1 MNNNFTLYGVMD
13 MDTNKLVSN
22 ITNPRHKYWE
32 TRKRA
37 ESAVNKY
44 NSYYR
49 ITKRNLKVVEI
60 DCVVKEPSEF

>member
-22 ITNPRHKYWE
+22 ITNPRHKYWK

-37 ESAVNKY
+37 ESAINNY
-44 NSYYR
+44 NNRYR
-49 ITKRNLKVVEI
+49 HSKRNLEVVEI
-60 DCVVKEPSEF
+60 DCVVKGTNEF

>member
-32 TRKRA
+32 SRKRA
-37 ESAVNKY
+37 ESAVSRY
-44 NSYYR
+44 NSFR
-49 ITKRNLKVVEI
+49 NFRRNLKVVEI

>member
-1 MNNNFTLYGVMD
+1 MDNNFTLYGVMD

-22 ITNPRHKYWE
+22 ITNPRHKYWK

-60 DCVVKEPSEF
+60 DCVVKEPSKF